1 MTGEELSSTCPKHGT
16 VFCVT
21 SCDADQLDQCLPQI
35 LQELNKH
42 SGNELNV
49 LSLCSRHQ
57 HTLHHAYLKPS
68 QFFMMLCRK
77 YKLFHNE
84 RVTLLSNTDQLI
96 VTQLCLAECNKK
108 ERGDFM
114 VESSVVIET
123 SNYIIHHKLSAI
135 GGISCESSE
144 KHQICN
150 KYEKFLTECNQVDLC
165 DIYNLVCRNLEINEE
180 LRNELQTRN
189 FLFIDIPR
197 NNVEL
202 SMMKVLCRDKPFLQV
217 VVEVPLEGEADNHL
231 NITISDA
238 QIDDV
243 IQTKCQPSTFKQ
255 SSSVSEAY
263 VRLVFLSYL
272 ELQVNSR
279 SELALAR
286 AINIPDRG
294 LDHKAFTALKHAARH
309 KNMTMYQT
317 ALSFIM
323 RLRLGGQGYA
333 PDPGCPLGQYV
344 KGLGEFVTHIQ
355 RMQNIVEE
363 EDNSQS
369 ACQRIINIIR
379 RVIIKCKDNTLR
391 PDSINRVAEG
401 LQHCANSYLADIEMQ
416 IKTSPNRSVSNG
428 GSLVGRRTIGVL
440 RHLLDRL
447 GSQDD
452 GLSTLDHLTDIY
464 SSQKTPIRF
473 PCILSQFRSPDEED
487 KQTESSHN
495 ISLWDRVTNKLHDQ
509 HNKQGSRYNKRYQ
522 SSMVWAEPLHNIKL
536 NRREEEDMGWG
547 QTEIVI
553 PSKTIVHPGCGSGL
567 RFATKVTESIKDKE
581 NTYYAQAAQSTGNCD
596 ENKSVGKG
604 LKRPLQVEKEIM
616 PTLQSQSPKKKKA
629 PSQPKTCRRKLLPQ
643 IKGQQQ
649 LTKFFR
655 V

>member
-1 MTGEELSSTCPKHGT
+1 MTGEEVSSTCSKHGT
-16 VFCVT
+16 VFCVK

-42 SGNELNV
+42 AGNELNV
-49 LSLCSRHQ
+49 LPLSSRHQ
-57 HTLHHAYLKPS
+57 YTHHNSFLKPS

-77 YKLFHNE
+77 YKLFRNE
-84 RVTLLSNTDQLI
+84 RVTLLADADQLI
-96 VTQLCLAECNKK
+96 VTQLCLAECNK
-108 ERGDFM
+108 ERGELM
-114 VESSVVIET
+114 VESSVVIDT
-123 SNYIIHHKLSAI
+123 NNYIIQHKLSVI
-135 GGISCESSE
+135 GGMSSE
-144 KHQICN
+144 CSEKRQIWN

-165 DIYNLVCRNLEINEE
+165 DIYNLVCRDLEINEE
-180 LRNELQTRN
+180 LRNELETRN
-189 FLFIDIPR
+189 FLFLDIPR

-202 SMMKVLCRDKPFLQV
+202 SMMKVLCRDKSFLQV
-217 VVEVPLEGEADNHL
+217 VVEVPLEGEADNHFSV
-231 NITISDA
+231 TVSDA
-238 QIDDV
+238 QMYDV
-243 IQTKCQPSTFKQ
+243 IQAINQQSILKQ
-255 SSSVSEAY
+255 RSSVSEAY

-272 ELQVNSR
+272 ELLVNSR

-286 AINIPDRG
+286 AINVPERG
-294 LDHKAFTALKHAARH
+294 LDQKAFTALRHAAGH

-317 ALSFIM
+317 AISFIM

-333 PDPGCPLGQYV
+333 PDPLCPLGQYV

-355 RMQNIVEE
+355 KMQNIVEE
-363 EDNSQS
+363 EDNTQS
-369 ACQRIINIIR
+369 ACQRIINIIKR
-379 RVIIKCKDNTLR
+379 AIINCKNSPLR
-391 PDSINRVAEG
+391 PDGINKVAEV
-401 LQHCANSYLADIEMQ
+401 LQHCANSYIADIEIQM
-416 IKTSPNRSVSNG
+416 KTSPNRSVSNG
-428 GSLVGRRTIGVL
+428 GSLVGRQTLCVL

-487 KQTESSHN
+487 KESESSHD
-495 ISLWDRVTNKLHDQ
+495 ISLRDRVKNKLHDQ
-509 HNKQGSRYNKRYQ
+509 HSKQGSNYNKRYQ

-536 NRREEEDMGWG
+536 NRREEEEDLGCV
-547 QTEIVI
+547 QTEIAI
-553 PSKTIVHPGCGSGL
+553 PSKTVVHPGCGSGL

-581 NTYYAQAAQSTGNCD
+581 NTCNAQVTQSTGNCD
-596 ENKSVGKG
+596 KNRSVGKG
-604 LKRPLQVEKEIM
+604 HKRALQVEKEIM
-616 PTLQSQSPKKKKA
+616 PALQSQPPKKKKA